1 MKAALF
7 TGATYIGPS
16 VRGKWPVPVNVY
28 SSDAAQDSM
37 NWALEQFSI
46 ADELGFDWVTVAE
59 HHFSPFSLTPNPM
72 VMAGALSQR
81 IKRARIALLGPNI
94 PIQNP
99 VRVAEEFAMLDNL
112 TGGRIVA
119 GMLRG
124 TSNEYVTYN
133 INPAESRERFDEAL
147 QIIRRAWTEPQPFGW
162 WGRHFEFRSISIW
175 PRPVQQPHPPIYMS
189 GSSPESAELAAR
201 NRIGLGFAVTS
212 VPLAS
217 QSARLY
223 RQIASETGW
232 TPSADDI
239 IYRVGIHVAETDQQ
253 AFDELQSGGPESNTG
268 LTRANPVIDDAVAAT
283 GYYGRD
289 QAQQRGRVGRNRGA
303 EFAERLENGQQLAG
317 SPETVLKQICNV
329 QRELG
334 AGVLDLI
341 FRGPD
346 RDSTR
351 RSIELFADKVLPRV
365 HELDLAASTQ
375 SN

>member
-7 TGATYIGPS
+7 TGVGYAGPS
-16 VRGKWPVPVNVY
+16 IRGKWPVPVNVY
-28 SSDAAQDSM
+28 SKEAAEDSM
-37 NWALEQFSI
+37 QWALEQFTM
-46 ADELGFDWVTVAE
+46 ADEMGFDWVTVAE

-72 VMAGALSQR
+72 VMAGALTQR
-81 IKRARIALLGPNI
+81 IKRAKIALLGPNI

-99 VRVAEEFAMLDNL
+99 VRVAEEFAMLDTL

-162 WGRHFEFRSISIW
+162 WGRYYEYRTVSIW

-201 NRIGLGFAVTS
+201 NRIGLGFAVTN

-217 QSARLY
+217 QSAKLY
-223 RQIASETGW
+223 RSVASEVGW
-232 TPSADDI
+232 TPRPEDV
-239 IYRVGIHVAETDQQ
+239 IYRVGIHVAETDEQ
-253 AFDELQSGGPESNTG
+253 AFQELQSGAAEGGVS
-268 LTRANPVIDDAVAAT
+268 RANPVIDDVVAST

-289 QAQQRGRVGRNRGA
+289 SEQQRGRVGRNRGA
-303 EFAERLENGQQLAG
+303 ELAERLKTGAQLAG
-317 SPETVLKQICNV
+317 SPDTVLDQICRV
-329 QRELG
+329 HRELG

-341 FRGPD
+341 FRGPN

-351 RSIELFADKVLPRV
+351 RSIELFASKVLPRLA
-365 HELDLAASTQ
+365 EL
-375 SN
+375 N

>member
-1 MKAALF
+1 
-7 TGATYIGPS
+7 
-16 VRGKWPVPVNVY
+16 
-28 SSDAAQDSM
+28 
-37 NWALEQFSI
+37 
-46 ADELGFDWVTVAE
+46 
-59 HHFSPFSLTPNPM
+59 
-72 VMAGALSQR
+72 
-81 IKRARIALLGPNI
+81 
-94 PIQNP
+94 
-99 VRVAEEFAMLDNL
+99 
-112 TGGRIVA
+112 
-119 GMLRG
+119 MLRG

-232 TPSADDI
+232 TPPRTTSSTASASMSP
-239 IYRVGIHVAETDQQ
+239 RPTSRHSTSCRAVVPKVTPA
-253 AFDELQSGGPESNTG
+253 S
-268 LTRANPVIDDAVAAT
+268 TRANPVIDDAVAAT

>member
-7 TGATYIGPS
+7 TGASYAGPAT
-16 VRGKWPVPVNVY
+16 RGKWPVPVNIY
-28 SSDAAQDSM
+28 SREAAEDSM
-37 NWALEQFSI
+37 QWALEQFSM

-72 VMAGALSQR
+72 VMAGALTQR

-99 VRVAEEFAMLDNL
+99 VRVAEEFAMLDTL
-112 TGGRIVA
+112 TDGRVVA

-162 WGRHFEFRSISIW
+162 WGRYYEFRSISIW
-175 PRPVQQPHPPIYMS
+175 PRPIQQPHPPIYMS

-217 QSARLY
+217 QSAQIY
-223 RQIASETGW
+223 RQVASDVGW
-232 TPSADDI
+232 TPRPEDV
-239 IYRVGIHVAETDQQ
+239 IYRVGIHVAATDQQ
-253 AFDELQSGGPESNTG
+253 AFDELQSMPADGATRLS
-268 LTRANPVIDDAVAAT
+268 RANPVIDDAVAQA

-289 QAQQRGRVGRNRGA
+289 REHQQSRAVLNRGA
-303 EFAERLENGQQLAG
+303 EFADRLRDGQLLAG
-317 SPETVLKQICNV
+317 SPDTVMDQICNV
-329 QRELG
+329 HRELG

-351 RSIELFADKVLPRV
+351 RSIELFAEKILPRL
-365 HELDLAASTQ
+365 HELD
-375 SN
+375 